1 MLRLKHLREEKHISQ
16 QKLAID
22 LNVSQAS
29 ISKYEKG
36 LAEPDITMLCSL
48 ADYFRVS
55 VDYLVGKEK
64 FQENILEFPLDDREQ
79 TLLRNFNA
87 LTPQQKEKVEMYILG
102 LLDL

>member
-1 MLRLKHLREEKHISQ
+1 MLRLKTLREEKKISQ

-36 LAEPDITMLCSL
+36 LAEPDIPMLCTM
-48 ADYFRVS
+48 AEYFHVS
-55 VDYLVGKEK
+55 VDYLIGRAE
-64 FQENILEFPLDDREQ
+64 QREILPVRPLEERE
-79 TLLRNFNA
+79 LSLVRYFSA
-87 LTPQQKEKVEMYILG
+87 LAPHQKEKVEMYILG